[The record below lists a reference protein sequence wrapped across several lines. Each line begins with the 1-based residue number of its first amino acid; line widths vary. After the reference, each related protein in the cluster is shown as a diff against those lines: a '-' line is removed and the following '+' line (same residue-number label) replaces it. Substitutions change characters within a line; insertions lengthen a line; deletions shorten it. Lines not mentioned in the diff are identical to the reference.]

1 MAYDQTPMT
10 TPYRTPS
17 NPELTLPNTEPNKIF
32 RTHLTAL
39 FYALW
44 IVSVSPTYA
53 ADDLQPAQLTEIASG
68 EASTAMARGKEAL
81 AVRDYETAFAEYRA
95 ALGQEPDKSASS
107 PLRELA
113 LAGFTQAGMRLAE
126 QRIAEGRWQD
136 AEDTVRT
143 ILQPEYNPGDK
154 SAQKLLNQLED
165 PWYFNK
171 TITPEFVYQ
180 VEEVKHLLNVAD
192 GLSDSGRYD
201 DAKKALD
208 SILEV
213 DPYNVAA
220 WQGIERINK
229 AKRRVADIARQ
240 ANAPLM
246 SGHPA
251 KPNEW
256 LSLGLLGA
264 LVLIIIA
271 LILKVIFGSTSL
283 GGLENGKTEGSALLR
298 LSWFVLAVA
307 ALALA
312 AISIRY
318 QIILAPERDGSKM
331 LKVDRWTGSVEWIA
345 D

>member
-39 FYALW
+39 FYALL

-53 ADDLQPAQLTEIASG
+53 ADDVQPAQPTKIASG

-201 DAKKALD
+201 DAKETLD
-208 SILEV
+208 SVLEK
-213 DPYNVAA
+213 DPYNEAA
-220 WQGIERINK
+220 WRGIEKINK
-229 AKRRVADIARQ
+229 AKRRVADIARE
-240 ANAPLM
+240 AHAPLR
-246 SGHPA
+246 SEHNTA
-251 KPNEW
+251 RPNDW
-256 LSLGLLGA
+256 LPWGLLGA
-264 LVLIIIA
+264 LVLTSVV
-271 LILKVIFGSTSL
+271 LVLRGVFGSNASQ
-283 GGLENGKTEGSALLR
+283 NGKAEASALLP
-298 LSWFVLAVA
+298 LGWFLLAVSVLVFA
-307 ALALA
+307 VIA
-312 AISIRY
+312 IRY
-318 QIILAPERDGSKM
+318 QIVFTPNQNGQNV
-331 LKVDRWTGSVEWIA
+331 LKVDRWTGSVEWLG